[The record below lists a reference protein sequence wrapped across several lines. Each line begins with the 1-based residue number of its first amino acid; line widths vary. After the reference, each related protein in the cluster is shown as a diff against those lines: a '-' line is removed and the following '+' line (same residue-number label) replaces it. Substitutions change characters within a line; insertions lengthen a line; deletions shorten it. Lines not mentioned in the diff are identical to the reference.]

1 MALPPHWLRPR
12 ESHVTWK
19 EYIMHIIRDNCKT
32 FQYLNKQVGPKQET
46 GLWTRDTLIRKHTH
60 PVVPPSEKENFF
72 ITQSTDATMHGR
84 HGDIIMGLIQIGFVT
99 KAAELHKTLYD
110 RTPLTNMYLANQY
123 SIYGIDM

>member
-1 MALPPHWLRPR
+1 
-12 ESHVTWK
+12 
-19 EYIMHIIRDNCKT
+19 
-32 FQYLNKQVGPKQET
+32 
-46 GLWTRDTLIRKHTH
+46 
-60 PVVPPSEKENFF
+60 
-72 ITQSTDATMHGR
+72 MHGR